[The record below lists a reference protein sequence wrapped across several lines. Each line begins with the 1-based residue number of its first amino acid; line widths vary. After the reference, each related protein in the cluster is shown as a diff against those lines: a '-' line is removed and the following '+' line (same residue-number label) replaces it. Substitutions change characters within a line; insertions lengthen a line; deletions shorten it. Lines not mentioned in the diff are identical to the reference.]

1 MCREF
6 STLLSRVW
14 ISLRQVQCSIKSSI
28 SELYWYTT
36 LRSSLIPM
44 YSFTLLAILLPYMDI
59 INFRIPFSLAPE
71 MFFEADKTVMKS

>member
-1 MCREF
+1 
-6 STLLSRVW
+6 
-14 ISLRQVQCSIKSSI
+14 
-28 SELYWYTT
+28 
-36 LRSSLIPM
+36 M